1 VVVTLK
7 FCPFC
12 LRKKGKGI
20 IERIIMTKSY
30 KRYIPDE
37 GEFRYDVFQYK
48 CPNCDYTEYFSEEE
62 EKL

>member
-1 VVVTLK
+1 MGVRLK

-12 LRKKGKGI
+12 FQKKGKGV
-20 IERIIMTKSY
+20 IERIILDKSY

-37 GEFRYDVFQYK
+37 GEFRYDVIQYR
-48 CPNCDYTEYFSEEE
+48 CPNCDYSEYFSEEE